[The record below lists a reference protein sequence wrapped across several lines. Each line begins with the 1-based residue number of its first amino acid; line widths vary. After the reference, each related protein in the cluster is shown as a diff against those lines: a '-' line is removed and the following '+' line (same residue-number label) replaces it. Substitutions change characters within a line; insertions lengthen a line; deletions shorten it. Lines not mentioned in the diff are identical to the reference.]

1 MNIAEKVIRIDA
13 DAYDFIVDFA
23 NQYDLK
29 IGEAVS
35 ILIRYCTSKGLKVKQ
50 AHVEVVE
57 VQNVVEDDD

>member
-1 MNIAEKVIRIDA
+1 MNT
-13 DAYDFIVDFA
+13 A
-23 NQYDLK
+23 NEHDLK

-35 ILIRYCTSKGLKVKQ
+35 ILIRYCASKDLIVKQ